1 MFNASVVPAR
11 LNLMQSETI
20 WLEPNQFE
28 QARRLTSPSV
38 SELGQWQM
46 YLNALALLGFEQWL
60 HKHAST
66 HSVDRTQCIN
76 DVGAMY
82 NLKIDEFKLTLIAK
96 EHVLDE
102 LAEIPRTALSQPER
116 AAHFYVLLEISEE
129 QEQMTIRGFL
139 RYDRLIDFLH
149 QPRHPHPNPSPTR
162 GEGLNPTPLSLD
174 GRGAGGEG
182 DIRARDLMH
191 DLNPVNQQ
199 GLQDGYYQ
207 IPLSVFD
214 PDPNHLLYYCDF
226 LDPAAIP
233 LPTISTAR
241 GETLETA
248 FFQETRIK
256 LGQWLQGVVAE
267 GWQAIDDLINP
278 EAHLAL
284 SLRNQGT
291 GAKRGKLIDLG
302 IQLQG
307 QSTVLLLNI
316 TEDAGEN
323 LSVLVQLHPVGQNQY
338 LPPHVTLTL
347 LSQSGEMLQEVCS
360 RTQDN
365 YIQLKS
371 FKGRSGT
378 PFSIMIRHDDF
389 SLCEDFEL

>member
-11 LNLMQSETI
+11 LNLMQSETL

-66 HSVDRTQCIN
+66 HSVDRTQCLN
-76 DVGAMY
+76 DVGAIY
-82 NLKIDEFKLTLIAK
+82 NLKIDKFKLTLIAK

-139 RYDRLIDFLH
+139 RYDRLMH
-149 QPRHPHPNPSPTR
+149 H
-162 GEGLNPTPLSLD
+162 LSQT
-174 GRGAGGEG
+174 
-182 DIRARDLMH
+182 
-191 DLNPVNQQ
+191 NQQ

-233 LPTISTAR
+233 LPAISTAR

-278 EAHLAL
+278 EAQLAL

-323 LSVLVQLHPVGQNQY
+323 LSVLVQLHPLLVKLHPVGQNRY
-338 LPPHVTLTL
+338 LPPHITLTL

-360 RTQDN
+360 RIQDN

-378 PFSIMIRHDDF
+378 PFSIIIRHDDF